1 MNAVDSM
8 YLEPYFFLVF
18 SALNLAYQIK
28 FCETFEEKKFYTDIL
43 RSQMPDC
50 GVQALC
56 MYLATDPPRLDE
68 DECHG
73 KVLKEIIEEH
83 ALFANIR
90 GPNLIKEH
98 ILQYKRSA
106 FGNNRPDIDK
116 IFDAAQ
122 QSGTETEE
130 ED

>member
-1 MNAVDSM
+1 MGYADSM

-18 SALNLAYQIK
+18 SALSAAHKIK
-28 FCETFEEKKFYTDIL
+28 FCEIFEEKKFYTDML
-43 RSQMPDC
+43 RSQMPNC

-56 MYLATDPPRLDE
+56 MYLAANPPELDG
-68 DECHG
+68 DKCHG
-73 KVLKEIIEEH
+73 KLFKEIIEKY

-90 GPNLIKEH
+90 GPNLIKDY

-106 FGNNRPDIDK
+106 FGSNRPDIDK
-116 IFDAAQ
+116 IFDDAQ

-130 ED
+130 EG